1 MAIIAA
7 SFRVEKDE
15 SEADYQKRY
24 KAITDKIKSYASGTV
39 WEETTS
45 FYLFES
51 SSAATTIASGVYLL
65 DEFRATKEILLVIN
79 TSSKTDQAHK
89 GAKNTTVLNSLLGK
103 R

>member
-1 MAIIAA
+1 MGVMAV

-15 SEADYQKRY
+15 SEAEYQKRY
-24 KAITDKIKSYASGTV
+24 KAITDKIKSYASGSI

-51 SSAATTIASGVYLL
+51 SSSATAIASGVYLL
-65 DEFRATKEILLVIN
+65 NEFRTSKEIVLVIN
-79 TSSKTDQAHK
+79 TSSKTDHAHK
-89 GAKNTTVLNSLLGK
+89 GGTKTSTLDSLLAK